1 MTRIFDTRYAH
12 RKIIDLSQQY
22 SELQRLRDKVRSAEA
37 KLNGMRLDD
46 LVQAILKSHDQD
58 LMSTRKKLTNYL
70 RLLLSTDMNDK
81 QLVVFGRAYVKEL
94 REPDSRYSG
103 C

>member
-1 MTRIFDTRYAH
+1 
-12 RKIIDLSQQY
+12 
-22 SELQRLRDKVRSAEA
+22 
-37 KLNGMRLDD
+37 MRLDD